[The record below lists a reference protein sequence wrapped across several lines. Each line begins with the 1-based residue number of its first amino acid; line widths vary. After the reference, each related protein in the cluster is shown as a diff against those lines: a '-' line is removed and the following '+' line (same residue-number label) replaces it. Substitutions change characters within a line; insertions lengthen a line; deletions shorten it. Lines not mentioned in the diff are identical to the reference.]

1 MKFKPVVILKTR
13 KDLIKALDEDGL
25 PSSTPSLIRFE
36 QSGLIS
42 FPRFGLKRGVNGFD
56 RLYTEK
62 EIKEAV
68 VNIANYVKTKSS
80 FGTQ

>member
-1 MKFKPVVILKTR
+1 MKFKPAVILKTR
-13 KDLIKALDEDGL
+13 KDLVKALDDAGL

-36 QSGLIS
+36 QNGLIK

-62 EIKEAV
+62 EIVEAV
-68 VNIANYVKTKSS
+68 KNVQTYGKTKNT
-80 FGTQ
+80 FGAQ